1 MTLSHPRASIVARHS
16 TMRASRALAPP
27 SGVAGASPRRAAT
40 LRRAS
45 RVARRASRRG
55 VVAPRASSRD
65 DGDASPVGVVV
76 AEDDPDPEPRRA
88 PTPSR
93 DALATPPAPV
103 APPRDD
109 DDDDADAPA
118 PPPPTNVAARVVAT
132 ASALAVAFAVGTID
146 PASSPLPPSPSRL
159 LAPAPPPPASSNR
172 EPRRLTTGFPAGAT
186 CGDFSE
192 ARTRVAREVLTCN
205 QDNWRSNCLAHYAA
219 DVTYVDG
226 PGLVRVSGADQ
237 MRTYLANQF
246 DFSRQYLTV
255 AEETCAAD
263 TYVAQ
268 WVLDMDLGTGELRD
282 MPGVS
287 VLKFRPEKTKS
298 PGAEATPTPRRDE
311 RGAEQ
316 LEGGGGDD
324 DQGRAAAAAA
334 AGGASAGREGEGEDE
349 GEEEEEANVVS
360 YHRDYLPD
368 GKIWERAPIVGP
380 LVKFQ
385 REAYVGCMLSP
396 RGCAELLGAPK

>member
-1 MTLSHPRASIVARHS
+1 
-16 TMRASRALAPP
+16 MRASRALAPP

-40 LRRAS
+40 LRRAC
-45 RVARRASRRG
+45 RASRRG

-88 PTPSR
+88 SSAAAPTPSR
-93 DALATPPAPV
+93 DALATPPAPG
-103 APPRDD
+103 APPRVVV
-109 DDDDADAPA
+109 DDDADAPA

-146 PASSPLPPSPSRL
+146 PASSPLPPPSPSRL

-287 VLKFRPEKTKS
+287 VLKFRPKKTQS

-316 LEGGGGDD
+316 PEGEAGDD
-324 DQGRAAAAAA
+324 DEGRAAAAAAA

>member
-1 MTLSHPRASIVARHS
+1 
-16 TMRASRALAPP
+16 MRASRALAPP

-45 RVARRASRRG
+45 CVARRASRRG

-109 DDDDADAPA
+109 DDDDDADAPA

-146 PASSPLPPSPSRL
+146 PASSPLPPPSPSRL
-159 LAPAPPPPASSNR
+159 LAPAPPPPASSSR

-324 DQGRAAAAAA
+324 DQGRAAA
-334 AGGASAGREGEGEDE
+334 GGASAGREGEGEDE